1 MAQIEASPPHE
12 ALRSPVAV
20 DDLDKGGRSMSAEP
34 IGRREF
40 LRVSSRAALG
50 ATILGT
56 SALALPVACGSTST
70 GSIASGDQLFRDGRF
85 SEADKEYA
93 EVLARDPRNVHA
105 LIQRGYIALLSNRLT
120 RAQDLL
126 RQRLQLNP
134 GDAQARQ
141 LLALAVYRADDF
153 DQAALLGWQT
163 PLLSSF
169 QGRVPYDIQGPDVS
183 RVPLLL
189 TNPLLLVD
197 LAVNGL
203 EPVPFVID
211 TGATSIGLD
220 PELAQ
225 RAGVSLFASPLPPG
239 AQAIG
244 AGGRPVTL
252 GQLARVD
259 RVTVGEFEIHNIPGS
274 TFPSL
279 FRSTGVTAPD
289 GRPVQGNIG
298 TTFLSHFL
306 STLDYSRATLVLRRK
321 TTALLRQVERE
332 ARAASASEMPFW
344 IDGDHFIDT
353 MGKVNGH
360 GPILLNVDT
369 GGHADYGS
377 MALLPTDSMIK
388 EAGIHVDTSRAMRF
402 NGSAGETTA
411 YPIQLDAVA
420 LGSVV
425 RHNIPGAAGVWPSVQ
440 RGAPGVIAPVTGG
453 SVSSAFLSPFALTID
468 TVGMRLFITRG
479 HATS

>member
-1 MAQIEASPPHE
+1 MTA
-12 ALRSPVAV
+12 
-20 DDLDKGGRSMSAEP
+20 DL

-40 LRVSSRAALG
+40 LRASSRAALG
-50 ATILGT
+50 GALLGSSG
-56 SALALPVACGSTST
+56 SALLASCRSTST
-70 GSIASGDQLFRDGRF
+70 ASIASSDQLFRAARF
-85 SEADKEYA
+85 AEADRGYE
-93 EVLARDPRNVHA
+93 EVLTRDPKNVHA
-105 LIQRGYIALLSNRLT
+105 LIQRGYIALLSNRL
-120 RAQDLL
+120 AQAQGLL
-126 RQRLQLNP
+126 RQSLELEP
-134 GDAQARQ
+134 GDAQAKQ

-153 DQAALLGWQT
+153 DQAAQLGWQA
-163 PLLSSF
+163 PLLASF
-169 QGRVPYDIQGPDVS
+169 RGRVPYDIQGPDVS
-183 RVPLLL
+183 RIPLLL
-189 TNPLLLVD
+189 TRPLLLVD

-211 TGATSIGLD
+211 TGATTVGLD
-220 PELAQ
+220 PDLAK
-225 RAGVSLFASPLPPG
+225 RAGVSLFAGPLPAG

-259 RVTVGEFEIHNIPGS
+259 WVTLGNFEIRNIPGN

-279 FRSTGVTAPD
+279 FTSTGVTAPD

-298 TTFLSHFL
+298 TTLLSHFL
-306 STLDYSRATLVLRRK
+306 STLDYSGTTLILRRK
-321 TTALLRQVERE
+321 TTPLLRLFERE
-332 ARAASASEMPFW
+332 ARAASAAEMPFW

-360 GPILLNVDT
+360 GPILLNIDT

-377 MALLPTDSMIK
+377 MALLPTDSVIK
-388 EAGIHVDTSRAMRF
+388 EAGIRVDTSRAMRF
-402 NGSAGETTA
+402 NGSGGEITA
-411 YPIQLDAVA
+411 YPLRLDAVA

-425 RHNIPGAAGVWPSVQ
+425 RHNLPGAAGVWSSVQ
-440 RGAPGVIAPVTGG
+440 RGAPGAIAPVTGG

-479 HATS
+479 HTTS